1 LEIRMKRLSA
11 LAILVAPLGVL
22 AVSTPVAAQQSSPL
36 SQVSTHLKAVDTMV
50 ARFSQTD
57 RRGQTLDGTLTLKR
71 PGKIRFQY
79 GRGIPMLIVGDGK
92 ALTFVDYEVKQVSR
106 WPIGDS
112 PLSVLLNPEQD
123 LSRVARVTRND
134 DRVLLI
140 EARDPKK
147 PQFGTIAIAF
157 AKVPSAPAG
166 LLLQGWTTLDSQNNR
181 TTVKLSDQRFNV
193 AVADSNFRFTDP
205 RRRPKA

>member
-1 LEIRMKRLSA
+1 MKRLSA

-22 AVSTPVAAQQSSPL
+22 AVSTPVVAQQSSPL

>member
-1 LEIRMKRLSA
+1 MKRLLA
-11 LAILVAPLGVL
+11 LAILAAPLGSF
-22 AVSTPVAAQQSSPL
+22 AFPAPVAAQQSSAL
-36 SQVSTHLKAVDTMV
+36 SQVSTHLKTVDTMV

-71 PGKIRFQY
+71 PGKVRFQY

-147 PQFGTIAIAF
+147 PQFGTIAVAF